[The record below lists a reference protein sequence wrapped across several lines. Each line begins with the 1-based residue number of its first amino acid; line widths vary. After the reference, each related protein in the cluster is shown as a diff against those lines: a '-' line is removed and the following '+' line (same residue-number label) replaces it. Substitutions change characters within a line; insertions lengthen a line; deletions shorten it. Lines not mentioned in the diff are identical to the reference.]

1 MDTNKFWENLFLKD
15 VISKKPH
22 TSKSVTVLK
31 PVTCALFMPN
41 VVGVNL
47 PTLVYPTVLSMNV
60 KKPWSLINKNVL
72 IKSPKDA
79 DPLETL
85 PLMLK
90 NGSTLN

>member
-1 MDTNKFWENLFLKD
+1 
-15 VISKKPH
+15 
-22 TSKSVTVLK
+22 
-31 PVTCALFMPN
+31 MPN

-60 KKPWSLINKNVL
+60 KKPWFLINKNAL